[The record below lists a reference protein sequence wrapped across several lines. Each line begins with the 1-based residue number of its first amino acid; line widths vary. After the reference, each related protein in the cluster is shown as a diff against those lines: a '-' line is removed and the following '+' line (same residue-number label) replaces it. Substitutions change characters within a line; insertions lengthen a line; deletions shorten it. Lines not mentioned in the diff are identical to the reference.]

1 MEAPC
6 LMQGKRRCLSSMTR
20 HYGLPPS
27 MPSLWQCI
35 VIAVSSRPTAT
46 RCSMKPMTAVR
57 PLRKDRKESLSFGR
71 TSTST
76 STKTMR
82 RIKSAVQNTIL
93 SQMQKKQN
101 TRLILVRMCIRSLT
115 STKPPCPMFIR
126 KNTPNRWS
134 SLDPTDRQMKSSF
147 EWMSTNSSRV

>member
-20 HYGLPPS
+20 HYGLLQS
-27 MPSLWQCI
+27 MRLSWPCT
-35 VIAVSSRPTAT
+35 VTMASSRPTAT

-57 PLRKDRKESLSFGR
+57 PLRKDRKESLSYGR

-101 TRLILVRMCIRSLT
+101 TRLILVRMCIRSST

-126 KNTPNRWS
+126 KNTPSRWS
-134 SLDPTDRQMKSSF
+134 SLEQTDRQMKSSF
-147 EWMSTNSSRV
+147 EWMSTSSSRV

>member
-101 TRLILVRMCIRSLT
+101 TRLILVRMCIRSST
-115 STKPPCPMFIR
+115 STKPLCPMFIR
-126 KNTPNRWS
+126 KNTPSRWS
-134 SLDPTDRQMKSSF
+134 SLDQTDRQMKSSF
-147 EWMSTNSSRV
+147 EWKSTSSSKV

>member
-20 HYGLPPS
+20 HYGLLPS
-27 MPSLWQCI
+27 MLSLWQCI

-82 RIKSAVQNTIL
+82 RIKSAVLNTIL
-93 SQMQKKQN
+93 SQMQKKRS

-126 KNTPNRWS
+126 KNTPSRWS
-134 SLDPTDRQMKSSF
+134 SLDQTDRQMKSSF

>member
-27 MPSLWQCI
+27 MRSLWQCI

-126 KNTPNRWS
+126 KNTPSRWS
-134 SLDPTDRQMKSSF
+134 SLDQTDRQMKSSF

>member
-1 MEAPC
+1 
-6 LMQGKRRCLSSMTR
+6 MQGKRRCLSSMTR

-126 KNTPNRWS
+126 KNMPSRWS
-134 SLDPTDRQMKSSF
+134 SLDQTDRQMKSSF

>member
-126 KNTPNRWS
+126 KNMPSRWS
-134 SLDPTDRQMKSSF
+134 SLDQTDRQMKSSF